1 MTEIRACEGTDLR
14 RALCCRHR
22 IFKDLSVGFAQ
33 CERDAT
39 GAASVPPPAR
49 PIAPAFFA
57 LADWRF
63 IYMSMTILSAKLAY
77 RKMSRP
83 TAHHFATA

>member
-22 IFKDLSVGFAQ
+22 IFKDLSAGFAQ

-39 GAASVPPPAR
+39 GAASVPPRTSAADR
-49 PIAPAFFA
+49 SCVLRFSRLA
-57 LADWRF
+57 LYLYVNDYPVRE
-63 IYMSMTILSAKLAY
+63 IGL
-77 RKMSRP
+77 
-83 TAHHFATA
+83 